1 MTGNRWGKV
10 WTGVLAGIVIGLLA
24 GLWLG
29 RDTQPT
35 EDYAVA
41 LIDLEEQRRGDYIVL
56 VSALYALEGDLARA
70 EERLARL
77 NEEDTAQLV
86 ADLAIKYIERDKG
99 LEVAQDL
106 ATLAHA
112 LGAGDEMMLAYVA
125 TPTHTPTSVPTA
137 TNTPLPTP
145 TPTSTETPRP
155 TTTPTATPTALPTS
169 TPTPVPPPPTSTTT
183 PVPPTPT
190 SAPTPIPT
198 LRPLR
203 WDNRLD
209 HWLYPPIRLEPA
221 AAEPGQTYW
230 RLVVAEW
237 RSEDESGGIHYIYIS
252 TIDETGNPLP
262 GQPVFVDNGGRTIVV
277 TEYKAGTDYGT
288 TFPMYGTLGS
298 YTCHVEGLSDRVVGL
313 GLGTVKGAQEHTAFH
328 LVFQRT
334 VKR

>member
-1 MTGNRWGKV
+1 MAGNRWVK
-10 WTGVLAGIVIGLLA
+10 TFIGVLAGVAIGVLA
-24 GLWLG
+24 GFWLG
-29 RDTQPT
+29 RDIQPT
-35 EDYAVA
+35 EDYTVVLAG
-41 LIDLEEQRRGDYIVL
+41 LEEQRREDYIVL
-56 VSALYALEGDLARA
+56 VSALYALEGDLDRA
-70 EERLARL
+70 EERLASL
-77 NEEDTAQLV
+77 NEGDTARLV
-86 ADLAIKYIERDKG
+86 ADLAIEYIESNKG

-112 LGAGDEMMLAYVA
+112 LGAGDEVLLAYVV

-145 TPTSTETPRP
+145 TFTETPRP
-155 TTTPTATPTALPTS
+155 TENPTATPAALPTS
-169 TPTPVPPPPTSTTT
+169 TPT

-190 SAPTPIPT
+190 SAPTPTPAPT

-203 WDNRLD
+203 WDSRLD
-209 HWLYPPIRLEPA
+209 TWLYPPVRLEPA
-221 AAEPGQTYW
+221 AAEPGQAYW

-237 RSEDESGGIHYIYIS
+237 RSPNESGGIHYIYIS

-262 GQPVFVDNGGRTIVV
+262 GQQVFVDNGGRTILV
-277 TEYKAGTDYGT
+277 TEYKAGTDYGVA
-288 TFPMYGTLGS
+288 FPMYGTLGA

-313 GLGTVKGAQEHTAFH
+313 GLGEVKGAKEHTAFS

>member
-1 MTGNRWGKV
+1 MTGDRWGKV
-10 WTGVLAGIVIGLLA
+10 WVGVLTGVAIGLLA

-29 RDTQPT
+29 RYAQPT
-35 EDYAVA
+35 KDYAVA
-41 LIDLEEQRRGDYIVL
+41 LTELEEQRGEDYIVL

-86 ADLAIKYIERDKG
+86 ADLAIEYIEEDKG
-99 LEVAQDL
+99 LEVTQDL

-112 LGAGDEMMLAYVA
+112 LGAGDEVILAYVV

-145 TPTSTETPRP
+145 TSTATPEPTAS
-155 TTTPTATPTALPTS
+155 PTATPAALPTS
-169 TPTPVPPPPTSTTT
+169 TPTPVPPT
-183 PVPPTPT
+183 PVP
-190 SAPTPIPT
+190 T
-198 LRPLR
+198 LQPLR
-203 WDNRLD
+203 WDGRLD
-209 HWLYPPIRLEPA
+209 TWLYPPVRLEPA

-237 RSEDESGGIHYIYIS
+237 HSPDESGYGPYIYLS

-262 GQPVFVDNGGRTIVV
+262 GQRVFVDNGGRTILV
-277 TEYKAGTDYGT
+277 TEYKAGTDYGV

-313 GLGTVKGAQEHTAFH
+313 GLGTVKGDAEHTAFR

>member
-1 MTGNRWGKV
+1 VIADRWGKV
-10 WTGVLAGIVIGLLA
+10 WVGVLAGIVIGLLV

-29 RDTQPT
+29 HDTQLA

-41 LIDLEEQRRGDYIVL
+41 LANLEEQRREDYIVL
-56 VSALYALEGDLARA
+56 VSALYALEGDLTRA
-70 EERLARL
+70 EDRLARL

-86 ADLAIKYIERDKG
+86 ADLAVKYIEGDKS

-112 LGAGDEMMLAYVA
+112 LGAGDEVVLAYVI

-137 TNTPLPTP
+137 TNTPLPA
-145 TPTSTETPRP
+145 PTSTETPRP
-155 TTTPTATPTALPTS
+155 TTSPTAMPTALPTS
-169 TPTPVPPPPTSTTT
+169 TPTPVPPTPTST
-183 PVPPTPT
+183 PV
-190 SAPTPIPT
+190 PT

-203 WDNRLD
+203 WDARLD
-209 HWLYPPIRLEPA
+209 TWLYPPVRLEPA

-230 RLVVAEW
+230 RLIVAEW
-237 RSEDESGGIHYIYIS
+237 RSPDESGVGPYIYIS
-252 TIDETGNPLP
+252 TIDETGNPVA
-262 GQPVFVDNGGRTIVV
+262 GQRVFVDNGGRTVLV
-277 TEYKAGTDYGT
+277 TEYKAGTDYGV
-288 TFPMYGTLGS
+288 TFPMYGTLGA

-313 GLGTVKGAQEHTAFH
+313 GLGEVKGDKTHTAFR